1 MTIWLAHLEKL
12 KTGDSLMDKGIITPQ
27 QALCPFCSLEVE
39 TNSHVLFTC
48 TFSWG
53 IWMDLLN
60 EWGILGVLHMN
71 CENFYNEWSGLS
83 IDRNR
88 RRLWNLVLGCTI
100 LSIWYMR
107 NKVKFEMVN
116 PEQRKVIYSLKIRI
130 GLWAKEILGYERITP
145 LVSNKESL
153 PS

>member
-12 KTGDSLMDKGIITPQ
+12 KIGDSLMDKGIITPQ

-39 TNSHVLFTC
+39 TISHVLFTC

-60 EWGILGVLHMN
+60 EWGILGVLHKN
-71 CENFYNEWSGLS
+71 CENFCDEWSGLS
-83 IDRNR
+83 NDRNR
-88 RRLWNLVLGCTI
+88 RKLWNLVLGCTI
-100 LSIWYMR
+100 WSIWYTR
-107 NKVKFEMVN
+107 NKVKFEMAP

-130 GLWAKEILGYERITP
+130 GKCAKKMLGYEGFTP
-145 LVSNKESL
+145 LVSNKEIL